1 MNGHLDIFGI
11 GRTTLPVHSNW
22 PFDAVVEGAEKAERN
37 GLSPSFDNPKN
48 TAVSTLALA
57 SQSYLVPWLRAIQL
71 SQGLGIPAITSS
83 WLFHE
88 PVDFFVGFG
97 AFSGLSFANWWMQ
110 WGFVQYG
117 WAITDV
123 QVRYPKRRCKDWAA
137 KTRLV
142 VESTVDAQ
150 RTLDEVEFVLTQ
162 VRHLRPGLLSS
173 SPLLWPSFRC
183 SLSIAKIND
192 YLSVYEAVLALPSG
206 KKARMVTVGNQ
217 LRLAPQAIVKSTDL
231 PKERAEKRKVMSQVT
246 SQYFAKGQAIVKNAA
261 LGLFPSTC
269 PIKKGMGLQSDFD

>member
-71 SQGLGIPAITSS
+71 SQGLGIPAINSS

-137 KTRLV
+137 KTRL
-142 VESTVDAQ
+142 
-150 RTLDEVEFVLTQ
+150 
-162 VRHLRPGLLSS
+162 
-173 SPLLWPSFRC
+173 
-183 SLSIAKIND
+183 
-192 YLSVYEAVLALPSG
+192 
-206 KKARMVTVGNQ
+206 VGNQ